1 MIAVSLPGVSNKASR
16 IAFGG
21 GRLTELLGGSFGSVT
36 NAAKAVYGNLGK
48 SLGYQIAAADYP
60 GADNAEWLRDMV
72 W

>member
-1 MIAVSLPGVSNKASR
+1 
-16 IAFGG
+16 
-21 GRLTELLGGSFGSVT
+21 LTELLGGSFGSVT

-60 GADNAEWLRDMV
+60 GADNAEWLHDMV